1 MAHVTAAL
9 EELERT
15 RTRRIESNRRA
26 AEVFEGELR
35 SALARTVSATNER
48 LRSALETPAWDEE
61 RKRARGHS
69 RNVAHAAGVSPAPA
83 FVQSSSRDLSPS

>member
-48 LRSALETPAWDEE
+48 LRSALETPAWDDE
-61 RKRARGHS
+61 RASAS
-69 RNVAHAAGVSPAPA
+69 RPVGAAAGIEIGRAHV
-83 FVQSSSRDLSPS
+83 